1 MYSSI
6 LEISFIFRN
15 VVLLLEMRFIF
26 RNVQFYF

>member
-15 VVLLLEMRFIF
+15 VVLLLEISFIF
-26 RNVQFYF
+26 RNVEFYF